1 MKAMILAA
9 GHGKRMRPLTAT
21 TPKPLLKV
29 GGKPLL
35 QYHIEALVAAGM
47 ADIVINTA
55 WLGEQV
61 AAFVGDGSRFGARII
76 LSPEGEPLETAGGIR
91 RALPLL
97 NARRFVVVN
106 GDTWTDYPFAALRG
120 IDPGVA
126 AHLVLVPNPPQHPL
140 GDFCLNPDGVIKPGE
155 GPCYTFSGISV
166 LSAAMFA
173 SLPDGPSPLA
183 PLLRSQPTG
192 AVTGECYHG
201 RWYDVGTPARL
212 AELDA
217 ELRVTH

>member
-1 MKAMILAA
+1 MILAA

-61 AAFVGDGSRFGARII
+61 AAFVGDGSRFGARIT
-76 LSPEGEPLETAGGIR
+76 LSPEGEPLETAGGIK

-97 NARRFVVVN
+97 DAHRFVVVN
-106 GDTWTDYPFAALRG
+106 GDTWTEYPFAALRG

-140 GDFCLNPDGVIKPGE
+140 GDFCLNPDGVIEPGE

-166 LSAAMFA
+166 LSAAMFE

-192 AVTGECYHG
+192 AVTGECYRG
-201 RWYDVGTPARL
+201 RWFDVGTPARL